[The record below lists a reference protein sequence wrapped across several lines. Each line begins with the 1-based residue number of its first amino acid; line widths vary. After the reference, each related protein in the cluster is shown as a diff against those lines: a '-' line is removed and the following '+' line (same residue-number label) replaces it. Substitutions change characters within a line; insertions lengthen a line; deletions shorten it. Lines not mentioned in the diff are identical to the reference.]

1 MRKIFA
7 VLVMLFPFFL
17 NAQTDVN
24 SLVQQGKLSQAWEYL
39 QAEINSGNL
48 SFENLEMWGNV
59 TFEISEGKGSKKN
72 ILELI
77 EQVVPVL
84 KENAFLQGFTA
95 IQQARIFHKYN
106 TLIAKKAQIQGP
118 SAAIDYVILNLGKGR
133 WIRVEAMDS
142 EKIPVV
148 EGERGFKVTG
158 YY

>member
-77 EQVVPVL
+77 EQAVPVL

-106 TLIAKKAQIQGP
+106 TIC
-118 SAAIDYVILNLGKGR
+118 Y
-133 WIRVEAMDS
+133 
-142 EKIPVV
+142 
-148 EGERGFKVTG
+148 
-158 YY
+158 